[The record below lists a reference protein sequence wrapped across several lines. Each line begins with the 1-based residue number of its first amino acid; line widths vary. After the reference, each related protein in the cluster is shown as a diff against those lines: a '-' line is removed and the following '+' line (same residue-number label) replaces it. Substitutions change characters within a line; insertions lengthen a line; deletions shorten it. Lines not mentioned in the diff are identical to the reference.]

1 MQLFTVLMGGD
12 HAGSKVEVHDVLF
25 AAGESLESLYPLLK
39 AHWFGSK
46 GTAHIDAWIAADGVE
61 GYSFEYLDHPVT
73 DDSPR
78 LFLIN
83 YGGYQAGILG
93 ENHDFHFVV
102 AKNAAAARAQAK
114 KQLKAEWI
122 EPHVDAVIA
131 VERVLLAAEA
141 TPRYL
146 HLTAGPHGP
155 ASTECRYIPLK

>member
-25 AAGESLESLYPLLK
+25 AAGESLESLYPQLK
-39 AHWFGSK
+39 SNWFGTK

-61 GYSFEYLDHPVT
+61 GYYFQYLDHPIAA
-73 DDSPR
+73 SQPR

-102 AKNAAAARAQAK
+102 AASAQAAKAAAK
-114 KQLKAEWI
+114 KLLKADWI
-122 EPHVDAVIA
+122 EPHVDGVIP
-131 VERVLLAAEA
+131 VDRVLLADAEK
-141 TPRYL
+141 PVYL
-146 HLTAGPHGP
+146 HLTPGSHGQP
-155 ASTECRYIPLK
+155 VTECHYIPLS